1 MALIVREASTADLD
15 SLWDLIGHAN
25 TGMTS
30 LKIDQEQLA
39 DRIERSH
46 FAFRRTQE
54 HPEGAPYV
62 FVMQDSDTGKL
73 VGTSCIFS
81 KTGGYEP
88 FYAYRVVREI
98 HTSAL
103 LEQSREIRALHLIK
117 IHNGPTELGG
127 LFLLPE
133 SRGCGGGRLLSLSRF
148 LYIAAHLKRF
158 ANETIAEM
166 RGYQDEYGESPFW
179 NAIGSH
185 FFPIDF
191 PRADALSMINKQ
203 FIEDLMPQY
212 PIYLELLPEDAIA
225 AIGKVHT
232 QTQPAL
238 EMLKRQGFVQ
248 KDLVDI
254 FDAGAV
260 VHCNTRAIAAVRNA
274 RPCVLSRILK
284 AGTHLQY
291 QERTPRHG
299 DPKRQSLISTEN
311 PRFQCT
317 LGYCEGDGGHSESDG
332 VIDNHE
338 RVAIDAETAEHL
350 KAGLGDRLWVL
361 SNW

>member
-15 SLWDLIGHAN
+15 SLWELIGHAN

-62 FVMQDSDTGKL
+62 FVMQDSVSGKL

-88 FYAYRVVREI
+88 FYAYRVVSEI

-127 LFLLPE
+127 LFLLPDF
-133 SRGCGGGRLLSLSRF
+133 RGSGGGRLLSLSRF
-148 LYIAAHLKRF
+148 LYMAAHLKRF

-166 RGYQDEYGESPFW
+166 RGYQNERGESPFW

-212 PIYLELLPEDAIA
+212 PIYLELLPDDAIA
-225 AIGKVHT
+225 VLGKVHH
-232 QTQPAL
+232 QTEPAL

-260 VHCNTRAIAAVRNA
+260 VHCNTREIAAVRNT
-274 RPCVLSRILK
+274 RPCIFNRILDL
-284 AGTHLQY
+284 GTFRAQN
-291 QERTPRHG
+291 ERVPHDGKSMRA
-299 DPKRQSLISTEN
+299 SLISAEN

-317 LGYCEGDGGHSESDG
+317 LGYCQSDG
-332 VIDNHE
+332 VSNNQE
-338 RVAIDAETAEHL
+338 LVAIDAEAAEHL
-350 KAGLGDRLWVL
+350 KVGLGDRVWVL
-361 SNW
+361 SSF

>member
-15 SLWDLIGHAN
+15 SLWELIGHAN
-25 TGMTS
+25 AGMTS

-62 FVMQDSDTGKL
+62 FVMQDSDSGKL

-88 FYAYRVVREI
+88 FYAYRVVSEI

-127 LFLLPE
+127 LFLLPD
-133 SRGCGGGRLLSLSRF
+133 SRGSGGGRLLSLSRF
-148 LYIAAHLKRF
+148 LYMAAHLKRF

-166 RGYQDEYGESPFW
+166 RGYQDESGASPFW

-212 PIYLELLPEDAIA
+212 PIYLELLPDDAIEV
-225 AIGKVHT
+225 IGKVHT
-232 QTQPAL
+232 QTRPAL

-260 VHCNTRAIAAVRNA
+260 VHCNTRDIAAVRNA
-274 RPCVLSRILK
+274 RPCVLSRILEK
-284 AGTHLQY
+284 GTYGNQDKRVPL
-291 QERTPRHG
+291 HG
-299 DPKRQSLISTEN
+299 DSLRTSFISTEN

-317 LGYCEGDGGHSESDG
+317 LGYCEGDGGNCESDG
-332 VIDNHE
+332 VVDHQK

-361 SNW
+361 SSW